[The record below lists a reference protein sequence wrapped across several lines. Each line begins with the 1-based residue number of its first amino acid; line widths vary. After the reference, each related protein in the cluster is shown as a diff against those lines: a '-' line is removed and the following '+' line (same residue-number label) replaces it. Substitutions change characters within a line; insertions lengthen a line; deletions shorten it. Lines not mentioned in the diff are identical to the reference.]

1 MNLNTCPRRIISSM
15 YNGYITLT
23 YWMSSDYWFT
33 QTYVHMGIWL
43 HAGALVRCSV
53 CVSPEQCVAIA
64 CASRACNATV
74 HASSATQKALYYN
87 NSEENK
93 QVKMKWTSHIYSR
106 LMLIIQR
113 KINKWDKMN
122 SFQLQWTP
130 GKLTG
135 NRNHVFLAWFIT
147 VQTVYWASF
156 RTKGL
161 HLLNVKITLRQWNF
175 DSFNFYGLIHQV

>member
-1 MNLNTCPRRIISSM
+1 M
-15 YNGYITLT
+15 
-23 YWMSSDYWFT
+23 
-33 QTYVHMGIWL
+33 
-43 HAGALVRCSV
+43 RCSV

-93 QVKMKWTSHIYSR
+93 QVKMKCTSHIYSR

-113 KINKWDKMN
+113 KINKSDKMN

-135 NRNHVFLAWFIT
+135 IRDHVVLAWFIT
-147 VQTVYWASF
+147 VQTVY
-156 RTKGL
+156 
-161 HLLNVKITLRQWNF
+161 
-175 DSFNFYGLIHQV
+175 